1 MGKQKKSIEIPAPA
15 IEHVVLR
22 MVGVTPYLA
31 NAFPDAV
38 LSALEAKGQKKA
50 TSPKQIRSPE
60 VQVENAIHRDRD
72 GLPAIPAAAFHNAMV
87 AAGQRFAAG
96 IGTELR
102 GFFSLRAEWLPIK
115 GADPVAHRTMA
126 RTKGAGRAPM
136 PRYRALFD
144 PWMVECPF
152 SYNAD
157 HLSLEQ
163 LVNLAVLAGE
173 MVGVGDWRKELKGG
187 TGAFGMF
194 TVEASELGTG
204 R

>member
-1 MGKQKKSIEIPAPA
+1 MAETTRIEIPAPM

-22 MVGVTPYLA
+22 LVGVTPYLA
-31 NAFPDAV
+31 NAFPDVV
-38 LSALEAKGQKKA
+38 LRGLEAKGQKKA
-50 TSPKQIRSPE
+50 TSPKTILPPE
-60 VQVENAIHRDRD
+60 EQVENAIHRDRD
-72 GLPAIPAAAFHNAMV
+72 GQAVIPAASGV
-87 AAGQRFAAG
+87 GRPP
-96 IGTELR
+96 LPR
-102 GFFSLRAEWLPIK
+102 LRAW
-115 GADPVAHRTMA
+115 
-126 RTKGAGRAPM
+126 
-136 PRYRALFD
+136 FD

-157 HLSLEQ
+157 YLSLEQ

-194 TVEASELGTG
+194 TVAASDLGTD

>member
-1 MGKQKKSIEIPAPA
+1 MAETTRIEIPAPM

-22 MVGVTPYLA
+22 LVGVTPYLA
-31 NAFPDAV
+31 NAFPDVV
-38 LSALEAKGQKKA
+38 LRGLEAKGQKKA
-50 TSPKQIRSPE
+50 TSPKTILPPE
-60 VQVENAIHRDRD
+60 QQFENAIHRDRD
-72 GLPAIPAAAFHNAMV
+72 GQAVIPAASFHNAMV
-87 AAGQRFAAG
+87 SAGQRFAGAV
-96 IGTELR
+96 GTELR
-102 GFFSLRAEWLPIK
+102 GVFSLRAEWLPVK
-115 GADPVAHRTMA
+115 GPDPVMHRTMA
-126 RTKGAGRAPM
+126 RAKGVGRTPM

-157 HLSLEQ
+157 YLSLEQ

-194 TVEASELGTG
+194 TVEASDLGTG